1 MAVAGLDEQRLKQMA
16 ISLWRR
22 GGMDS
27 LVKVAPRG
35 RSPNDVLNIGYC
47 TTFKYVVGRTPA
59 EMEAVVGLRIGSKL
73 AGGASIFLVRPL
85 PGPDTIPFERLYADA
100 GRNSTAIKTAHPD
113 YPPGLG
119 SAPMGIGW
127 AFATG
132 ASLSWRKSRQGKNS
146 PTRSLNCLRQSKFSE
161 RSERSR
167 IRRWLHAAL

>member
-16 ISLWRR
+16 ISLWRQ

-85 PGPDTIPFERLYADA
+85 PAPTQFRLSGYTQTPE
-100 GRNSTAIKTAHPD
+100 GISTAIKTAHPD

-119 SAPMGIGW
+119 APQWELVGHSQQALSLLAEVTPGQK
-127 AFATG
+127 FAYPVVN
-132 ASLSWRKSRQGKNS
+132 LPS
-146 PTRSLNCLRQSKFSE
+146 P
-161 RSERSR
+161 
-167 IRRWLHAAL
+167 I